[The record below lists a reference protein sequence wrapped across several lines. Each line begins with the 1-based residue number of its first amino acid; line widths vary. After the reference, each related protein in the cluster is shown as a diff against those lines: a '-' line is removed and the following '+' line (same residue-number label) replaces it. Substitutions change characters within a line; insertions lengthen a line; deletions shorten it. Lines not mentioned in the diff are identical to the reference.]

1 MLSTSNL
8 SSFCFSECMFQ
19 IYQFL
24 IWKFLECMSLWLIP
38 SSRKV
43 QTEILSNSIFL
54 VTRKHEN
61 FFSVVVSLHC
71 TSFLQ
76 NLRHNTFC
84 EWIKG
89 AMRKRSYKS
98 SIICIYWKGNDIIRL
113 KSFALKR
120 HIVNNSWQNLL
131 TRQEKSKHRVRKAAK
146 KK

>member
-1 MLSTSNL
+1 
-8 SSFCFSECMFQ
+8 
-19 IYQFL
+19 
-24 IWKFLECMSLWLIP
+24 MSLQLIP

-98 SIICIYWKGNDIIRL
+98 SIIFIYWKGNDIIRL
-113 KSFALKR
+113 KSFCTKTSYSKQQLTELINKARKEQTSSQKSCKEKVMMLGR
-120 HIVNNSWQNLL
+120 VYFNNGKNRYCA
-131 TRQEKSKHRVRKAAK
+131 TPMPNGGI
-146 KK
+146 